1 MAHLTRPCV
10 EVAVPPGPSGLE
22 VLLPALSRALDG
34 SGPAIALVP
43 AGAAG
48 RYQEQIR
55 SAVRPGEPV
64 PSGVAV
70 VVSTSGS
77 SGDPTGVLL
86 PGAALLAAA
95 AGFTA
100 RVAVPRHRWVA
111 ALPLHHTG
119 GLMVA
124 VRAVATGTEPAP
136 LASLGGAERFTV
148 AEFEAGTAA
157 ARAGAVGD
165 RLPLAVS
172 LVPAML
178 AALEREPGRGIEAL
192 TSYDV
197 VLVGGAAT
205 PPDLL
210 ARLAAAGVRLRRSYG
225 MTETCGGAVLD
236 GLPLAGISVSV
247 ATGGRLRL
255 AGPQVASGY
264 RGGRLPGRWGT
275 GADGARWFLTD
286 DVGSVSAAG
295 VVTVLGRADDV
306 VQVGGVSVSTGSVAD
321 VLGEDHRVAAAE
333 VVALPD
339 ERFGATLVALVVPTS
354 GAGAGGPG
362 AGPAGSGR
370 TPLSEDLADRAAD
383 RLGRAGRP
391 RHVRLIEAI
400 PTLESGKPDR
410 RALARLA
417 ADALQVGPGPRR

>member
-10 EVAVPPGPSGLE
+10 EVVVPPGPGGLE
-22 VLLPALSRALDG
+22 VLLPALTRALDG

-43 AGAAG
+43 AAG
-48 RYQEQIR
+48 TGPYRDAIR
-55 SAVRPGEPV
+55 AAVRPGEPV
-64 PSGVAV
+64 PSEVAV

-77 SGDPTGVLL
+77 SGDPAGVLL
-86 PGAALLAAA
+86 PGAALLAASA
-95 AGFTA
+95 SFAA

-111 ALPLHHTG
+111 ALPLHHAG

-124 VRAVATGTEPAP
+124 VRAVATGTEPVP

-148 AEFEAGTAA
+148 AAFEAGTAT
-157 ARAGAVGD
+157 ARAGTDGD

-172 LVPAML
+172 LVPAMV

-192 TSYDV
+192 TSYDT

-210 ARLAAAGVRLRRSYG
+210 ARLAAAGVRLVSSYG
-225 MTETCGGAVLD
+225 MSETCGGVVLD
-236 GLPLAGISVSV
+236 GLPLGGMTVTV
-247 ATGGRLRL
+247 APTGRLQL

-264 RGGRLPGRWGT
+264 RGGRLPERWGT
-275 GADGARWFLTD
+275 GADGERWFLTD
-286 DVGSVSAAG
+286 DVGSVSATG

-306 VQVGGVSVSTGSVAD
+306 VQVGGVSVSTGALAD
-321 VLGEDHRVAAAE
+321 VLRADPRVEAAE

-339 ERFGATLVALVVPTS
+339 ARFGATLVALVVPAS
-354 GAGAGGPG
+354 GAWTSGPG
-362 AGPAGSGR
+362 AEPPGAGR
-370 TPLSEDLADRAAD
+370 TPLSEDLAVRAAD

-391 RHVRLIEAI
+391 RQVRLIEAI

-417 ADALQVGPGPRR
+417 ADALPVDRRRGR